1 MKQYFKDIFNT
12 IWTVLIGM
20 KITFMHMFV
29 PSVTIQYPTVKLT
42 LPERARNRLY
52 VNMDDCIG
60 CLQCSNACPV
70 NCIDIETVKSLPSE
84 DLGLTSKGTK
94 KRLYVTEFKIDIGK
108 CCYCGLCV
116 PPCPTECIYMT
127 ETYEFSEYNRNALV
141 YNFSTMTEKEISEVK
156 ARAAEAE
163 KEAAA
168 KKAAAATPKPPAQP
182 PKNEPSNE
190 NPS

>member
-1 MKQYFKDIFNT
+1 MKKYFKDIFLS

-20 KITFMHMFV
+20 RITFMHMFK
-29 PSVTIQYPTVKLT
+29 PAVTIQYPTVKVA

-60 CLQCSNACPV
+60 CLQCANACPV
-70 NCIDIETVKSLPSE
+70 NCIDIATVKSLPTE
-84 DLGLTSKGTK
+84 DLGSTSTGQK
-94 KRLYVTEFKIDIGK
+94 KKLYVTTFTIDIGK

-127 ETYEFSEYNRNALV
+127 DTYEFTEYKRQDLI
-141 YNFSTMTEKEISEVK
+141 YNFTTMTAQEILDVK
-156 ARAAEAE
+156 ARASEVE

-168 KKAAAATPKPPAQP
+168 KKAAAAKPTATTETKTDSPK
-182 PKNEPSNE
+182 S
-190 NPS
+190 